1 MENEKK
7 MKNFFFF
14 NYHVDQAHSSLILL
28 RGAVQNN
35 GSHGDDHKISSIQ
48 NGKGNESA
56 GKAINWKGA
65 IFSGS
70 DQSVHRVVHHI
81 NLFLCQRAASRE

>member
-7 MKNFFFF
+7 LRISFL

-81 NLFLCQRAASRE
+81 NLILCQRADSRE